1 MKNFFKYK
9 SLNLLLTSIVLL
21 IALYLVNFILIKFSL
36 ESDGVFIKIFIALSV
51 AGVLI
56 SLLSIV
62 LTNSKKIFR
71 LYNAKNI
78 EKITQTIKGT
88 EKKVIKSKIAKDL
101 ISSIKKYPL
110 RIAIIIMIS
119 IIILT

>member
-1 MKNFFKYK
+1 M
-9 SLNLLLTSIVLL
+9 LNLIDHSRIPHPVKSGLDRGQ
-21 IALYLVNFILIKFSL
+21 KFF
-36 ESDGVFIKIFIALSV
+36 GFIKIFIALSV